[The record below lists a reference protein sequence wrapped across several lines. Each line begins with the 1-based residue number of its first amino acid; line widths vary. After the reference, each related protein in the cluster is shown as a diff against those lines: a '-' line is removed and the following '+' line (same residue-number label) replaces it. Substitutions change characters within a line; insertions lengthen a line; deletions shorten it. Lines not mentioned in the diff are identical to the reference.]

1 MSETEMKVLVMDD
14 EEIVADIA
22 QQMLMYLG
30 YDAHVVEAGEQA
42 VKDYKEAFEA
52 GNPYALVIMDLN
64 IPQGMGGIE
73 AVQHILKI
81 DKNARVVVSSGYSGD
96 PIMQEYGEY
105 GFVASIGKPFDIKG
119 LQAVIQ
125 TALQ

>member
-1 MSETEMKVLVMDD
+1 MDD

-22 QQMLMYLG
+22 QQMLNYLG
-30 YDAHVVEAGEQA
+30 YDAHIVAAGEEA

-52 GNPYALVIMDLN
+52 GNPYTFVIMDLN

-73 AVQHILKI
+73 AVKHILEI
-81 DKNARVVVSSGYSGD
+81 DRNARVIVSSGYSGD
-96 PIMQEYGEY
+96 PIMQQYSQY
-105 GFVASIGKPFDIKG
+105 GFAGSIGKPFDIKG
-119 LQAVIQ
+119 LQDVIQ